1 MNKPLYF
8 IENQSPNDNPH
19 DHLAPTMS
27 AKILFSHVKSGVKL
41 AREHNLG
48 GKITDIIEQ
57 HHGTTLIAYF
67 YNKAKKSE
75 RADFDLVSESDFRYP
90 GPRPQSREAAI
101 VMLADACE
109 AATRS
114 IAEPTP
120 SKIETMVHSIIN
132 RRFLEEQ
139 FNECD
144 LTFSDLKVIEQCF
157 TRTLVSLYHHRIEYP
172 GQKPSGPLSTGVPVT
187 PLKKMG

>member
-1 MNKPLYF
+1 MVKNFRIYKNFNLSKKDKEA
-8 IENQSPNDNPH
+8 I
-19 DHLAPTMS
+19 
-27 AKILFSHVKSGVKL
+27 ILIGNFDGLHRGHQKL
-41 AREHNLG
+41 
-48 GKITDIIEQ
+48 
-57 HHGTTLIAYF
+57 F
-67 YNKAKKSE
+67 NKAKKSE
-75 RADFDLVSESDFRYP
+75 DPEHDHVSESDFRYP

-114 IAEPTP
+114 INEPTP

-144 LTFSDLKVIEQCF
+144 LTLSDLRVIEACF
-157 TRTLVSLYHHRIEYP
+157 VRTLVSLYHHRVQYP
-172 GQKPSGPLSTGVPVT
+172 GQKTDTVPNPPSSPPLSNIRKIQGN
-187 PLKKMG
+187 